1 MKQAFFRTLETIK
14 MHWYLILLIVA
25 LDIAFLYAFGK
36 VYASIFQTTAAHL
49 DTINQL
55 LQGSI
60 GQFTTTS
67 DPGALN
73 IGIEQ
78 FNQEVAFV
86 KLGIAYIL
94 GYLLLFW
101 LAFQGPAWYIIHR
114 ITGKPRLPRFA
125 LRFVLTTIIGFAAF
139 VGILI
144 GIVALSFKTF
154 SSPLPLIGQG
164 GINTLAAIAVLAL
177 AYLVFVA
184 YALPDNVQF
193 WRSFVRTAFRRITT
207 TGLAYVLVL
216 IVLAVLYAIMIWVLK
231 QNVLAGFAFG
241 AIILL
246 PIFAA
251 LRVFF
256 VESIKE
262 KD

>member
-1 MKQAFFRTLETIK
+1 MEHAFSRTIGTLK
-14 MHWYLILLIVA
+14 KRWYLILLIVA

-36 VYASIFQTTAAHL
+36 TYANIFRVLAGHL

-67 DPGALN
+67 DPSALN

-94 GYLLLFW
+94 GYFLLFW
-101 LAFQGPAWYIIHR
+101 LLFQGPVWYIIHR
-114 ITGKPRLPRFA
+114 MTGKPRVSRFA
-125 LRFVLTTIIGFAAF
+125 LRFALTTVIGFAAF

-144 GIVALSFKTF
+144 GIVALSFKAF

-164 GINTLAAIAVLAL
+164 GINTLAAIAALLLNYFVL
-177 AYLVFVA
+177 VA
-184 YALPDNVQF
+184 YALPDNVPF
-193 WRSFVRTAFRRITT
+193 WKSFVMTAFRRITT
-207 TGLAYVLVL
+207 TGLYYVIVL
-216 IVLAVLYAIMIWVLK
+216 IALAVLYASMIWILK
-231 QNVLAGFAFG
+231 QNIMIGFAFG

-246 PIFAA
+246 PIYAA

-256 VESIKE
+256 VESTKE